1 MKSKKI
7 LGESTDINFTEE
19 MNALIQRKKAENK
32 LLQKMLIQIN
42 NQSENLGDQSDKK
55 RNIKMKFIQLFIH

>member
-7 LGESTDINFTEE
+7 LGESSDINFTEE
-19 MNALIQRKKAENK
+19 MNALIERKKAENK

-42 NQSENLGDQSDKK
+42 TQGENLGDQSDIKK
-55 RNIKMKFIQLFIH
+55 KVQWEKS